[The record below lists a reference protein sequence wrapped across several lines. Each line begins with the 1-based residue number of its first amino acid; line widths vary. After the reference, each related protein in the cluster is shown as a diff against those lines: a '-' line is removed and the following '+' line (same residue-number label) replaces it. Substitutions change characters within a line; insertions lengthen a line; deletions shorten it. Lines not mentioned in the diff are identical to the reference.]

1 MTQPTDTA
9 YVRHIA
15 ALAIAIREKDIRGYP
30 FDQLTTQNLDALG
43 ADTKVFRKRRSTL
56 MREGYIWEEA
66 TDVATYEALQ
76 AIGLLPQA

>member
-15 ALAIAIREKDIRGYP
+15 ALAIAIREKDIRGYT

-43 ADTKVFRKRRSTL
+43 ADTKV
-56 MREGYIWEEA
+56 I
-66 TDVATYEALQ
+66 
-76 AIGLLPQA
+76 PQAPLDLNARGLYLGGGH